1 MQMPQTF
8 PDMTT
13 IRQTFEAPEISDVA
27 AAVTA
32 EMARLTA
39 DPRIKPGA
47 RIAVTAGSRG
57 IAGIDRI
64 LKAVVTSL
72 QSAGAEPF
80 LVPAMGSHGG
90 GRTEGQV
97 AVLESLGITAEKM
110 GAPIRASM
118 DVVEIGRSD
127 FGYPVWM
134 DRHAAEADGILVVNR
149 IKPHTDFDGPVES
162 GLMKMLGIG
171 LGKHKGCLDVHRQ
184 TVQHGYRD
192 VIPAIGRLILER
204 LPVIGGL
211 GIVENCYDA
220 TALIRGIP
228 AAEMAQEEAKLL
240 IRAKDLMG
248 RLPFDQLDLL
258 IVDEMGKNISGTGMD
273 TNVIGRIMFVG
284 EPEPVRPRITRIVV
298 LGLTDASHGNAIGI
312 GLADLTTQA
321 VVAGLD
327 LHAIQTNAIAAM
339 TPEKGR
345 IPIALPTDRDAVAAA
360 LTTIGAIAPEDARV
374 VHIRN
379 TLDLGTLSV
388 SSALLKEAD
397 AHPHLSQ
404 IGAPATLAFD
414 AEGHLA
420 PLAMG

>member
-1 MQMPQTF
+1 MPMTF
-8 PDMTT
+8 PKMTT
-13 IRQTFEAPEISDVA
+13 LRQTLETPEIPDVA
-27 AAVTA
+27 TAVTA

-57 IAGIDRI
+57 IAGIALI
-64 LKAVVTSL
+64 LKSVLAAL
-72 QSAGAEPF
+72 QAAGADPF

-90 GRTEGQV
+90 GTVEGQV
-97 AVLESLGITAEKM
+97 AVLDSLGITEARL

-118 DVVEIGRSD
+118 EVVEIGRSD
-127 FGYPVWM
+127 FGYPVWV
-134 DRHAAEADGILVVNR
+134 DRHAAGADGILVVNR

-184 TVQHGYRD
+184 TVQHGYRE
-192 VIPAIGRLILER
+192 VIPAIGRRIIEQ

-211 GIVENCYDA
+211 GIVENCYDR
-220 TALIRGIP
+220 TAFIKAF
-228 AAEMAQEEAKLL
+228 AANDMAAGEAELL
-240 IRAKDLMG
+240 IQAKRLMG
-248 RLPFDQLDLL
+248 RLPFEQLDLL

-284 EPEPVRPRITRIVV
+284 EPEPARPKITRIVV
-298 LGLTDASHGNAIGI
+298 LGLTEASHGNAIGI
-312 GLADLTTQA
+312 GLADFTTQA

-345 IPIALPTDRDAVAAA
+345 IPIALPTDQDAVAAA

-397 AHPHLSQ
+397 AHPHLSER
-404 IGAPATLAFD
+404 GAPATLAFD